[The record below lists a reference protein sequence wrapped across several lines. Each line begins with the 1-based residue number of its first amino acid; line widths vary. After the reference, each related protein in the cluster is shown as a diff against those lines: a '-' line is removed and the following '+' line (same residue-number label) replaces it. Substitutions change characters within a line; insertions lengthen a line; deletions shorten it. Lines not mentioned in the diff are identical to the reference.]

1 MTIKPARALALIC
14 LLSFAAVAAA
24 LIAQHGFK
32 VRPCPW
38 CILQRLIFVVIGVV
52 AGLGWLLQRFK
63 PALLAGLTLVP
74 LLALG
79 GLVAAWYQH
88 DVASQMESCNLT
100 MADRIVGYFGVDERF
115 PKVFMVT
122 ASCAEAAAYR
132 LLGLPYEIWSGALY
146 GLLIALA
153 VLAFQSSR
161 RSARADFN

>member
-1 MTIKPARALALIC
+1 MTLKPARALALIF
-14 LLSFAAVAAA
+14 LLCFAGVAAA

-38 CILQRLIFVVIGVV
+38 CVLQRLIFIVIGVV
-52 AGLGWLLQRFK
+52 AGLGWLLQRYK
-63 PALLAGLTLVP
+63 PALLASLAVVP
-74 LLALG
+74 LLAIG
-79 GLVAAWYQH
+79 GLVSAWYQH
-88 DVASQMESCNLT
+88 EVASQMESCKLT
-100 MADRIVGYFGVDERF
+100 VADKILTFFGVEELW

-153 VLAFQSSR
+153 VLAFKSNQR
-161 RSARADFN
+161 

>member
-14 LLSFAAVAAA
+14 LLSFASVAIA

-38 CILQRLIFVVIGVV
+38 CVLQRLIFVVIGAV
-52 AGLGWLLQRFK
+52 AGLGWLLQHFK
-63 PALLAGLTLVP
+63 PALLASLTLTP
-74 LLALG
+74 LLAIG

-88 DVASQMESCNLT
+88 DVASQMESCKLT
-100 MADRIVGYFGVDERF
+100 VADQIVGFFGVDELL

-153 VLAFQSSR
+153 LLGFKSSKR
-161 RSARADFN
+161 